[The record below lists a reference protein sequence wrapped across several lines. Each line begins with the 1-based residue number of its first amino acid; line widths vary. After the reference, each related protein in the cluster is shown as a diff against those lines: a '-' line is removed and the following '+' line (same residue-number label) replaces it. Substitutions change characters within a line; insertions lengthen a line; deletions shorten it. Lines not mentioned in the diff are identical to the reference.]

1 MFGLE
6 DQQKKGKN
14 NEFVFELEKEL
25 KDPAQSKALKAHIEE
40 RVQKIKE
47 LLRSGENKEEFDNF
61 GVLLHG
67 YTALLKVVGRSTPS
81 A

>member
-25 KDPAQSKALKAHIEE
+25 KDSAQRKATKAHIEE

-47 LLRSGENKEEFDNF
+47 LLRSGENKEEFDKF

-67 YTALLKVVGRSTPS
+67 YTALLKVVGRFTPS